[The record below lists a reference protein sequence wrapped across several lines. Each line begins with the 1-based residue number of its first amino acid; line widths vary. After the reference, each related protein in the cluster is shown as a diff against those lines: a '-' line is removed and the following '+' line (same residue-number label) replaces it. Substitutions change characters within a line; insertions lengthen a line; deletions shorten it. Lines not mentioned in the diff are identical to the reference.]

1 MFIITQK
8 EFLAVGIVLC
18 LYWKLDLLIYVT
30 SGEKLLNKSKVR
42 NEFIKLIFFMYIVGV
57 ISKVYFPLT
66 VAWGEYINFK
76 NPVIRLNPISSIL
89 IIYNDGGMKSVIYN
103 LGGNLLLLMPMGFFI
118 GYYFRNIFN
127 NMKRI
132 LIAIFL
138 VSLFIESTQVVLS
151 LILPNVY
158 RFFEINDLICNTVG
172 GCLGYYLFKIRN
184 RVEFFSDNFV

>member
-18 LYWKLDLLIYVT
+18 LYWKLDLLVHII
-30 SGEKLLNKSKVR
+30 SGEKLVNESKIKD
-42 NEFIKLIFFMYIVGV
+42 ELIKLIFCMYLVGV
-57 ISKVYFPLT
+57 ISKIYFPMT
-66 VAWGEYINFK
+66 IAWGEYINFRE
-76 NPVIRLNPISSIL
+76 PVIRLNPITSVL
-89 IIYNDGGMKSVIYN
+89 IIYNEGGMRSVIYN

-118 GYYFRNIFN
+118 GYYFSNIFN
-127 NMKRI
+127 SIKKI
-132 LIAIFL
+132 LIAMFL

-158 RFFEINDLICNTVG
+158 RFFEINDLILNTAG

-184 RVEFFSDNFV
+184 RVEIISDNLV